1 MDIDQLTKLISDII
15 LTRDEVTLPGLGSF
29 VAEEV
34 AASFSDKGFT
44 INPPYRK
51 LSFRPYQGDDNLL
64 AESFAD
70 AENISIEDA
79 EVQLKDFLG
88 KLKEVLKQRKSIIF
102 PGLGHLRATREN
114 NFFFVCDEEIMI
126 YPEGFGLH
134 PVSLKSRAHEP
145 VELEKQA
152 QSEAISQLQNQ
163 EAVSEQTAAEAEQPD
178 QSSAEASYVPSGEP
192 FKVAEPVEEQD
203 DVVEVRPKKKHTF
216 LKLLLV
222 VFILAAIVAAALFLM
237 AHFTPELLDKILYS
251 EEELKILYY

>member
-1 MDIDQLTKLISDII
+1 MDIDQLTKFISDII

-34 AASFSDKGFT
+34 AASFSDKGYT
-44 INPPYRK
+44 INPPYRR

-64 AESFAD
+64 AEAFAKS
-70 AENISIEDA
+70 ENISIEDA
-79 EVQLKDFLG
+79 GAQLKDFLG

-102 PGLGHLRATREN
+102 PGLGHLRATKEN

-134 PVSLKSRAHEP
+134 PVSLKSRVHEP

-152 QSEAISQLQNQ
+152 QSEAISQLQKQ
-163 EAVSEQTAAEAEQPD
+163 ETVQEQPAAQEEEKPEAVPA
-178 QSSAEASYVPSGEP
+178 
-192 FKVAEPVEEQD
+192 VERQD
-203 DVVEVRPKKKHTF
+203 DAVVEKPVKKHTF
-216 LKLLLV
+216 LKVLLAGVIIAVIV
-222 VFILAAIVAAALFLM
+222 VAALFLL
-237 AHFTPELLDKILYS
+237 ARFAPELLDKILYS

>member
-1 MDIDQLTKLISDII
+1 MDIDQLTKFISDII

-34 AASFSDKGFT
+34 AASFSDKGYT
-44 INPPYRK
+44 INPPYRR

-64 AESFAD
+64 AEAFAKS
-70 AENISIEDA
+70 ENISIEDA
-79 EVQLKDFLG
+79 RAQLKDFLG

-102 PGLGHLRATREN
+102 PGLGHLRATKEN

-134 PVSLKSRAHEP
+134 PVSLKSRVHEP

-152 QSEAISQLQNQ
+152 QSEAISQLQKQ
-163 EAVSEQTAAEAEQPD
+163 ETVQEQPAAQEEEKPEAVAT
-178 QSSAEASYVPSGEP
+178 
-192 FKVAEPVEEQD
+192 VERQD
-203 DVVEVRPKKKHTF
+203 DAVVEKPVKKHTF
-216 LKLLLV
+216 LKVLLAV
-222 VFILAAIVAAALFLM
+222 VILAIIVVAALFLL
-237 AHFTPELLDKILYS
+237 ARFAPELLDKILYS

>member
-1 MDIDQLTKLISDII
+1 MDIDQLTKFISDII

-34 AASFSDKGFT
+34 AASFSDKGYT
-44 INPPYRK
+44 INPPYRR

-64 AESFAD
+64 AEAFAKS
-70 AENISIEDA
+70 ENISIEDA
-79 EVQLKDFLG
+79 RAQLKDFLG

-102 PGLGHLRATREN
+102 PGLGHLRATKEN

-134 PVSLKSRAHEP
+134 PVSLKSRVHEP

-152 QSEAISQLQNQ
+152 QSEAISQLQKQ
-163 EAVSEQTAAEAEQPD
+163 ETVQEQPAAQVEEKPEAVPA
-178 QSSAEASYVPSGEP
+178 
-192 FKVAEPVEEQD
+192 VERQD
-203 DVVEVRPKKKHTF
+203 DAVVGKPVKKHTF
-216 LKLLLV
+216 LKVLLAV
-222 VFILAAIVAAALFLM
+222 VILAIIVVAALFLL
-237 AHFTPELLDKILYS
+237 ARFAPELLDKILYS

>member
-1 MDIDQLTKLISDII
+1 MDIDQLTKFISDII

-34 AASFSDKGFT
+34 AASFSDKGYT
-44 INPPYRK
+44 INPPYRR

-64 AESFAD
+64 AEAFAKS
-70 AENISIEDA
+70 ENISIEDA
-79 EVQLKDFLG
+79 RAQLKDFLG

-102 PGLGHLRATREN
+102 PGLGHLRATKEN

-134 PVSLKSRAHEP
+134 PVSLKSRVHEP

-152 QSEAISQLQNQ
+152 QSEAISQLQKQENVQ
-163 EAVSEQTAAEAEQPD
+163 EQPAAGTTAAQEEEKPEAVPA
-178 QSSAEASYVPSGEP
+178 
-192 FKVAEPVEEQD
+192 VESQD
-203 DVVEVRPKKKHTF
+203 DAVVEKPVKKHTF
-216 LKLLLV
+216 LKVLLAV
-222 VFILAAIVAAALFLM
+222 VILAVIVVAALFLL
-237 AHFTPELLDKILYS
+237 ARFAPELLDKILYS